1 MVGPLPADPS
11 DDSPM
16 RSAIYNLLILRL
28 TSQWYAEV
36 MRRLS
41 DGAALLDVG
50 IGTAGA
56 LLANADTA
64 REKGLVITGIDIDAD
79 YIKHARQALRESPL
93 ADRAEAR
100 LESIYDHTGGPYDAI
115 YFSASFMLLPDPE
128 GALRHCRSLL
138 KPEGRVFFTQT
149 FQTRPSRWMERFK
162 PLLKRITTI
171 DFGRVTYEETFR
183 EQVAGA
189 GFAIDEFT
197 TLGRHGPRASVLA
210 IARPA

>member
-1 MVGPLPADPS
+1 
-11 DDSPM
+11 M

>member
-1 MVGPLPADPS
+1 
-11 DDSPM
+11 M

-138 KPEGRVFFTQT
+138 KPEGKVFFTQT

-171 DFGRVTYEETFR
+171 DFGRVTYEEAFR
-183 EQVAGA
+183 EQVSGA
-189 GFAIDEFT
+189 GFVIDEFT